1 MKTLCLV
8 LLAAITSL
16 YAQKQQT
23 CTTGGANFTV
33 ADYLPGMSS
42 DGGGSYI
49 NSEQG
54 VIGRINCNGQSLELS
69 GTRHTYLSLGTPING
84 TAPSWAASPA
94 PVAFFNIPLGK
105 FFNNAEPNPT
115 DFSFTTYLDIT
126 MGSPNLGYYFSM
138 QNPTE
143 SAGLSAPT
151 KGVNTPL
158 VTTLVNVIHYGATP
172 TAPET
177 WVVTPASIS
186 PIGTLMSNLKG
197 GLGEVGQF
205 YLPFSITVT
214 RQ

>member
-1 MKTLCLV
+1 MRKNSKRV
-8 LLAAITSL
+8 LLAALTSPSPIICPACL
-16 YAQKQQT
+16 QT
-23 CTTGGANFTV
+23 AGAPTLTV
-33 ADYLPGMSS
+33 SKASSAESTAMVKAWSCPG
-42 DGGGSYI
+42 
-49 NSEQG
+49 
-54 VIGRINCNGQSLELS
+54 R
-69 GTRHTYLSLGTPING
+69 GTPING
-84 TAPSWAASPA
+84 TVPSWAASPA